1 MVESEPTPESQHGEG
16 DITADA
22 GELDNGDDA
31 DSADSTSQQE
41 MEDTVQIV
49 FERVCVSQ

>member
-31 DSADSTSQQE
+31 DSTSQQE